1 MYIRSCAIRTLILWA
16 GATLGV
22 GGCSSNA
29 APESQAGQLQTAQS
43 RGAAPP
49 GETAQGETPQPAQSS
64 QQYRL
69 TATIPD
75 LMDGIID
82 PAADVLWDSVA
93 YIATSKGTEDRQP
106 RTDGEWKTV
115 RNSAITLIE
124 AANLLSM
131 PGRRVIAAD
140 VSSAGAP
147 RGALSAQAAP
157 MTKAAPSAQAGLTT
171 PAAQPASPP
180 RTAPNVSATMAD
192 APPPLGELSHAEIQ
206 QRIDATHDAFTQFAR
221 NLQDAGLKALAAINA
236 KDAQGLMDAGGIID
250 EACEA
255 CHVTYWYPNQHR
267 PGT

>member
-1 MYIRSCAIRTLILWA
+1 VYIRSCAIRTLILWA

-22 GGCSSNA
+22 GGCSSNT
-29 APESQAGQLQTAQS
+29 APGPQAGQLQTAQS
-43 RGAAPP
+43 GGAAQVE
-49 GETAQGETPQPAQSS
+49 GAQGDAARPAGAAEAAQSS

-75 LMDGIID
+75 LMDGMID

-93 YIATSKGTEDRQP
+93 YIATPKGVEDRQP
-106 RTDGEWKTV
+106 RTDEEWKTV

-131 PGRRVIAAD
+131 PGRRVDPVHAPAD
-140 VSSAGAP
+140 ATRLP
-147 RGALSAQAAP
+147 TAQAAP
-157 MTKAAPSAQAGLTT
+157 TMQAV
-171 PAAQPASPP
+171 P
-180 RTAPNVSATMAD
+180 TAPTAPANAIND

-206 QRIDATHDAFTQFAR
+206 QRIDVTHDAFTQFAR
-221 NLQDAGLKALAAINA
+221 NLQDAGLKALAAITA

-255 CHVTYWYPNQHR
+255 CHVTYWYPNQKR